1 MAQAKRKRKT
11 KHRGTQAGTIE
22 SRGRTSRPSSRAQAR
37 QQTLQ
42 RRQQQRY
49 ARATQPPTWRGATIR
64 AGFMAAVLLVV
75 LLAVGQKPAPAVLL
89 TVVMFG
95 AYIPMG
101 FYMDNAL
108 FKMRRRREASRGA
121 QAAQNGDAPPK

>member
-1 MAQAKRKRKT
+1 MAQTKRKRRT

-22 SRGRTSRPSSRAQAR
+22 ARGRTSRPRSRAEAR

-42 RRQQQRY
+42 RRQGQRY
-49 ARATQPPTWRGATIR
+49 ERANRPPTWRGATVR

-75 LLAVGQKPAPAVLL
+75 LLAVGQQPVAAVFL
-89 TVVMFG
+89 TIVMFG

-101 FYMDNAL
+101 FYMDRSL
-108 FKMRRRREASRGA
+108 FNLRQKREARQRA
-121 QAAQNGDAPPK
+121 AAAQNGDVKKK

>member
-22 SRGRTSRPSSRAQAR
+22 SRGRTSRPSSRADAR

-49 ARATQPPTWRGATIR
+49 ARANQPPTWRGATIR
-64 AGFMAAVLLVV
+64 AALMAAVLLVV
-75 LLAVGQKPAPAVLL
+75 LLVVKQKPAPAIFM

-101 FYMDNAL
+101 YYMDNAL
-108 FKMRRRREASRGA
+108 FKMRQKREADRRA
-121 QAAQNGDAPPK
+121 KAAQNGDAPRK